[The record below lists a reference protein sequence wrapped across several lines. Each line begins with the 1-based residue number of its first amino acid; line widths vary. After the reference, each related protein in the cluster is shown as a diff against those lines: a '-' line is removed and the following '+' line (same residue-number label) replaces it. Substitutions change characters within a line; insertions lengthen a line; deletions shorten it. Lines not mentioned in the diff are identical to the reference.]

1 LSLGG
6 CVLVSGAYD
15 PATWNSNLIGIV
27 TGILSGLC
35 YAIYSLMGRSAAQ
48 RGLNSW
54 TTLLYTFAFAAVFL
68 LIFNLL
74 PVKPF
79 PGTAAQ
85 PSDLLWLGN
94 ALAGWGILFL
104 LAAGPTLAG
113 FGLYNM
119 SLSYLPSS
127 VANLVVTLEPAFTA
141 VVAYFMFGE
150 MLTGIQISGSLMILA
165 GVFFLRI
172 YEDWLANRIPANSP
186 EKVKL
191 AATE

>member
-1 LSLGG
+1 
-6 CVLVSGAYD
+6 
-15 PATWNSNLIGIV
+15 
-27 TGILSGLC
+27 
-35 YAIYSLMGRSAAQ
+35 
-48 RGLNSW
+48 
-54 TTLLYTFAFAAVFL
+54 
-68 LIFNLL
+68 LL

-85 PSDLLWLGN
+85 PADLLWLGN
-94 ALAGWGILFL
+94 ALAGWGVLFL

-119 SLSYLPSS
+119 SLGYLPSS

-141 VVAYFMFGE
+141 VVAYFMFNE
-150 MLTGIQISGSLMILA
+150 RLTTIQIGGSLMILA

-172 YEDWLANRIPANSP
+172 YEGWLANRTTTESP
-186 EKVKL
+186 EKIEL

>member
-1 LSLGG
+1 
-6 CVLVSGAYD
+6 
-15 PATWNSNLIGIV
+15 
-27 TGILSGLC
+27 
-35 YAIYSLMGRSAAQ
+35 
-48 RGLNSW
+48 
-54 TTLLYTFAFAAVFL
+54 
-68 LIFNLL
+68 
-74 PVKPF
+74 
-79 PGTAAQ
+79 
-85 PSDLLWLGN
+85 
-94 ALAGWGILFL
+94 
-104 LAAGPTLAG
+104 
-113 FGLYNM
+113 M